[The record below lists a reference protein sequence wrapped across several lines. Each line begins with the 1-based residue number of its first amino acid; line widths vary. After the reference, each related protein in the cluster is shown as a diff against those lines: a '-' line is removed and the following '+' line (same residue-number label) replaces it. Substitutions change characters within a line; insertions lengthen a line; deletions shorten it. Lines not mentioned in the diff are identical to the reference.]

1 MSGRI
6 RVFICEDH
14 ALFREG
20 VRAILGAQPGLEV
33 VGEASNGRDALQR
46 VRQLRPDVVL
56 MDLELPE
63 LSGLEATRR
72 VVESGVGA
80 RVLVLTLYDE
90 EEIVARCL
98 EAGAA
103 GYVLKDGAS
112 AELLAAIEAVHRG
125 RRHLSPRAQT
135 KIVAYPARGARARTR
150 YELLTGREREVLKL
164 LADGYSTKE
173 IAARLGLSVKTADVH
188 KSNLMRKLDLHDR
201 AALVK
206 YAIQRRLIRVPV
218 VDGLE

>member
-20 VRAILGAQPGLEV
+20 VRAILRAQPGLEV

-98 EAGAA
+98 DAGTVVRCSV
-103 GYVLKDGAS
+103 GRFDGANWE
-112 AELLAAIEAVHRG
+112 AHATELKPL
-125 RRHLSPRAQT
+125 P
-135 KIVAYPARGARARTR
+135 
-150 YELLTGREREVLKL
+150 
-164 LADGYSTKE
+164 D
-173 IAARLGLSVKTADVH
+173 
-188 KSNLMRKLDLHDR
+188 
-201 AALVK
+201 
-206 YAIQRRLIRVPV
+206 
-218 VDGLE
+218 